1 MAGSAVRR
9 PWLAAGLMPGG
20 GLVRHRILAAAVA
33 AACLVGAPGPVAAD
47 QAEYTPAGLP
57 VPSIATSLPAN
68 GDPMGYRRLLAE
80 RGINYHFVYTNDIL
94 ANMSGGHRRGVINQG
109 KLDMAL
115 QLDLQKLIGMQGLTF
130 FANVF
135 VIHNTGRIRRDYV
148 GGINTIAAIEAV
160 PTVRLSELWLEQKLG
175 GDLASVRFGQLAADV
190 EFFFSGLSTLLL
202 QSDWATIAATN
213 MSSGGPAYPLSTP
226 GVRLKIDPTPNLS
239 LLFAVF
245 NGDPAGP
252 GPGDEQARNRYGLNF
267 RVQDPPL
274 LMAEAQFRTNR
285 APGDTG
291 LASTVKVGGWAHLG
305 RFNDQRFAND
315 GTLIANPAGSRIPLA
330 RRGNWGLYGVAEQQV
345 YRPAGGDADSGIS
358 LFGRVSVSPSD
369 RNLVSFYADGGVVF
383 AGMIASR
390 PDDKFGF
397 GVIYSRF
404 SDSVRAFDR
413 DVAAFTGLPVVVRD
427 YELNIEATYLAQ
439 IRPGLTVQPVLT
451 YVIHPNGDRSR
462 NAVVGG
468 MRTMVRF

>member
-1 MAGSAVRR
+1 MAGSAIRR
-9 PWLAAGLMPGG
+9 SRLVPGFT
-20 GLVRHRILAAAVA
+20 LVRGAVRCCILVGVA
-33 AACLVGAPGPVAAD
+33 ACMVGMPKPVSAD

-57 VPSIATSLPAN
+57 VPSFATSLPAN

-94 ANMSGGHRRGVINQG
+94 ANMAGGHRRGVINQG

-115 QLDLQKLIGMQGLTF
+115 QLDLQKLIGIQGLTF
-130 FANVF
+130 FSNVF

-175 GDLASVRFGQLAADV
+175 GDLASVRLGQLAADV

-213 MSSGGPAYPLSTP
+213 TPSGGPAYPLATP
-226 GVRLKIDPTPNLS
+226 GVRLKIDPAPNLS

-252 GPGDEQARNRYGLNF
+252 GPGDEQVRNRHGLNF

-274 LMAEAQFRTNR
+274 LLAEAQFRTNR

-291 LASTVKVGGWAHLG
+291 LSSTVKVGGWAHFG

-315 GTLIANPAGSRIPLA
+315 GTLIANPAGARIPLT
-330 RRGNWGLYGVAEQQV
+330 RRGNWGLYGVAEQQI

-358 LFGRVSVSPSD
+358 VFGRASVSPSD
-369 RNLVSFYADGGVVF
+369 RNLVSFYADGGIVF

-413 DVAAFTGLPVVVRD
+413 DVAAFTGLPVVIRD